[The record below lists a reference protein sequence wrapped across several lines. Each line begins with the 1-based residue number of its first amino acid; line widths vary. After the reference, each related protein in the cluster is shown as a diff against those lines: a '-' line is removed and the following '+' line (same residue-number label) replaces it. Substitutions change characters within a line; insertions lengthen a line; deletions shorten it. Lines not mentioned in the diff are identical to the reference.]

1 MQNAVVRVG
10 ILLRID
16 QHAAY
21 LSHRRLHTV
30 VPAYQAW
37 WSALLFVLERVWLPG
52 TVSGSLSV
60 PHSAMEEV
68 DKGVAGIIIG
78 EGEQGADIAAPDIAA
93 QTQVALTRPG
103 ALTALSRARLPV
115 LALTGS
121 EDRQTTPEAGHAAA
135 DAAPIGGFQLL
146 PGLGHYALIEDPAA
160 CANAVMALERTLCG

>member
-1 MQNAVVRVG
+1 MNGGSSAERAPRRRWRPEPRRSGDSELPPARPYPMQNAVVRVG

-21 LSHRRLHTV
+21 SSHRRLHTV

-78 EGEQGADIAAPDIAA
+78 EGEQGAESAPN
-93 QTQVALTRPG
+93 VPLEK
-103 ALTALSRARLPV
+103 LN
-115 LALTGS
+115 
-121 EDRQTTPEAGHAAA
+121 
-135 DAAPIGGFQLL
+135 L
-146 PGLGHYALIEDPAA
+146 PGELSASPPFERGGCSSFAAELHPCALRKPPGRLRA
-160 CANAVMALERTLCG
+160 GSFY